1 MSNMINIDE
10 KYREWIEKISLEYRN
25 SQIKAA
31 IKVNVELLAFYWNL
45 GRDIVKMQAQNSE
58 ERKSL
63 DQISRDLRKQLP
75 DAKGFSKTNLF
86 YITSFFSLYSP
97 LEADETAVPQ
107 LGDKSVPQVVEQTTD
122 VSQYGLTVQDLFS
135 IPWGH
140 HKLIMDK
147 CEKSLEKACFYVRE
161 TLANNWSSAIL
172 LNFLESDLYARQ
184 GMAITNFSKTL
195 PLATGELAQEM
206 TKDPY
211 CFDFLTL
218 SAPYYEKELKDALMD
233 NITRFMLELGK
244 SFAFVGREY
253 RLVIGQTEQFIDMLF
268 YNIMLH
274 CYVVI
279 EVKIREFQPA
289 DIGQLSTYVSAV
301 DGLLCSENDNR
312 TVGLLICKTKD
323 NVLAKYAVNGI
334 DLPLG
339 ISEYELSQL
348 LPDNFKGSLPTIEE
362 IENGLREA

>member
-1 MSNMINIDE
+1 MSNNISIDE
-10 KYREWIEKISLEYRN
+10 EYKQWIKKITNEFRK

-31 IKVNVELLAFYWNL
+31 VNVNAELLTFYWNL
-45 GRDIVKMQAQNSE
+45 GRDLVTMQKQNGQGT
-58 ERKSL
+58 KTL
-63 DQISRDLRKQLP
+63 DLISKDLITQLP

-86 YITSFFSLYSP
+86 YITNFFNLYSS
-97 LEADETAVPQ
+97 LDHNKNSVPQ
-107 LGDKSVPQVVEQTTD
+107 LGEQVNTALDNT
-122 VSQYGLTVQDLFS
+122 LTLQELFS

-140 HKLIMDK
+140 HKLIIDK
-147 CEKSLEKACFYVRE
+147 CGKSLEKACFYVKE
-161 TLANNWSSAIL
+161 TLTNNWSRAML
-172 LNFLESDLYARQ
+172 LNFIDSNLYSRQ
-184 GMAITNFSKTL
+184 GKAISNFDKTL
-195 PLATGELAQEM
+195 PQAAGELAQEM
-206 TKDPY
+206 TRDPY

-218 SAPYYEKELKDALMD
+218 STPYYEKELKDALMD
-233 NITRFMLELGK
+233 NITHFMLELGK

-253 RLVIGQTEQFIDMLF
+253 HLVVGQTDQFIDMLF
-268 YNIMLH
+268 YNIALH

-301 DGLLCSENDNR
+301 DGLLCTENDNR

-339 ISEYELSQL
+339 ISEYELSNL
-348 LPDNFKGSLPTIEE
+348 LPDNFKSSLPTIEE
-362 IENGLREA
+362 IENGLK